1 MISCFIFDLDGVIV
15 NTSVHHFHAWQ
26 RIANRLG
33 IEFCENDNQK
43 LKGISREDSL
53 KTLLEIGNQ
62 NICDNEFKKLLD
74 LKNSIYLDLINGL
87 DETAILPSV
96 AEKLNFLKTSA
107 YKIALASSS
116 KNAKTVL
123 NRIGLNEYFD
133 VVIDGNRVSKPKPDP
148 EIFLTVAQLTESN
161 VQNCAVFE
169 DAFAGVSAAKDAGML
184 AIGIGNKE
192 VLYNADYVFEDF
204 GQISNQ
210 FLRSL

>member
-15 NTSVHHFHAWQ
+15 NTSVHHFRAWQ
-26 RIANRLG
+26 QIADRLG
-33 IEFCENDNQK
+33 IQFSENDNQK

-62 NICDNEFKKLLD
+62 KISDTEFIKLLD
-74 LKNSIYLDLINGL
+74 LKNSIYLNLINGL

-96 AEKLNFLKTSA
+96 KEKLNFLKTSG

-123 NRIGLNEYFD
+123 NRIGLNDYFD
-133 VVIDGNRVSKPKPDP
+133 VMIDGNRISKPKPDP
-148 EIFLTVAQLTESN
+148 EIFLTAAKLANSRT
-161 VQNCAVFE
+161 QNCAVFE
-169 DAFAGVSAAKDAGML
+169 DAFAGISAAKDAGML

-192 VLYNADYVFEDF
+192 ILHNSDYVFENF

-210 FLRSL
+210 FLESL

>member
-15 NTSVHHFHAWQ
+15 NTSVHHFLAWQ
-26 RIANRLG
+26 QIAKRLG
-33 IEFCENDNQK
+33 IEFSENDNQK

-62 NICDNEFKKLLD
+62 KISDIEFKELLD
-74 LKNSIYLDLINGL
+74 LKNSIYLDLINNL

-96 AEKLNFLKTSA
+96 TEKLNFLKSSG

-123 NRIGLNEYFD
+123 SRIGLNDCFD
-133 VVIDGNRVSKPKPDP
+133 VIIDGNRISKPKPDP
-148 EIFLTVAQLTESN
+148 EIFLTVAGLTDSN
-161 VQNCAVFE
+161 AQNCAVFE
-169 DAFAGVSAAKDAGML
+169 DAFAGISAAKEAGML

-192 VLYNADYVFEDF
+192 DLYNADYVFEDF

-210 FLRSL
+210 FLESL

>member
-15 NTSVHHFHAWQ
+15 NTSVYHFLAWQ
-26 RIANRLG
+26 QIAKRLG
-33 IEFCENDNQK
+33 IEFSENDNQK

-62 NICDNEFKKLLD
+62 KISDAEFKKLLD
-74 LKNSIYLDLINGL
+74 LKNSIYLDLINNL

-96 AEKLNFLKTSA
+96 TEKLNFLKSSG

-123 NRIGLNEYFD
+123 DRIGLNDCFD
-133 VVIDGNRVSKPKPDP
+133 VIIDGNRISNPKPNP
-148 EIFLTVAQLTESN
+148 EIFLTAAKLTNSN
-161 VQNCAVFE
+161 AQNCAVFE
-169 DAFAGVSAAKDAGML
+169 DAFAGISAAKDAGML

-192 VLYNADYVFEDF
+192 DLYHSDYVFEDF

-210 FLRSL
+210 FLESL

>member
-15 NTSVHHFHAWQ
+15 NTSVHHFRAWQ
-26 RIANRLG
+26 QIAKRLG
-33 IEFCENDNQK
+33 IEFSENDNQK

-53 KTLLEIGNQ
+53 NTLLEIGNQ
-62 NICDNEFKKLLD
+62 KVSDIEFKKLLD

-87 DETAILPSV
+87 DKTAILPSV
-96 AEKLNFLKTSA
+96 TEKLNFLKYSA

-123 NRIGLNEYFD
+123 NRIGLNDYFD
-133 VVIDGNRVSKPKPDP
+133 AVIDGNRITKPKPDP
-148 EIFLTVAQLTESN
+148 EIFLTAAKLTESN
-161 VQNCAVFE
+161 AENCTVFE
-169 DAFAGVSAAKDAGML
+169 DAFAGISAAKEAGML

-192 VLYNADYVFEDF
+192 DLYNADYVFEDF

-210 FLRSL
+210 FLKSL

>member
-15 NTSVHHFHAWQ
+15 NTSVHHFRAWQ
-26 RIANRLG
+26 QIAKRLG
-33 IEFCENDNQK
+33 IEFSENDNQK

-53 KTLLEIGNQ
+53 NTLLEIGNQ
-62 NICDNEFKKLLD
+62 KVSDIEFKKLLD

-87 DETAILPSV
+87 DKTAILPSV
-96 AEKLNFLKTSA
+96 TEKLNFLKYSA

-123 NRIGLNEYFD
+123 NRIGLNDYFD
-133 VVIDGNRVSKPKPDP
+133 AVIDGNRITKPKPDP
-148 EIFLTVAQLTESN
+148 EIFLTAAKLTESN
-161 VQNCAVFE
+161 AENCAVFE
-169 DAFAGVSAAKDAGML
+169 DAFAGISAAKEAGML

-192 VLYNADYVFEDF
+192 DLYNADYVFEDF

-210 FLRSL
+210 FLKSL

>member
-15 NTSVHHFHAWQ
+15 NTSVHHFRAWQ
-26 RIANRLG
+26 QIAKQLG
-33 IEFCENDNQK
+33 IEFSENDNQK

-53 KTLLEIGNQ
+53 NTLLEIGNQ
-62 NICDNEFKKLLD
+62 KISDAEFKKLLD

-87 DETAILPSV
+87 DKTAVLPSV
-96 AEKLNFLKTSA
+96 TEKLNFLKYSA

-123 NRIGLNEYFD
+123 NRIGLNDYFD
-133 VVIDGNRVSKPKPDP
+133 AVIDGNRITKPKPDP
-148 EIFLTVAQLTESN
+148 EIFLTAAKLTESN
-161 VQNCAVFE
+161 AENCTVFE
-169 DAFAGVSAAKDAGML
+169 DAFAGISAAKEAGML

-192 VLYNADYVFEDF
+192 DLYNADYVFEDF

-210 FLRSL
+210 FLKSL